1 MEKETKNCLLID
13 GNNLLHRCY
22 HASQHLPWE
31 SEQKAIFIFLR
42 VLISLLRGNN
52 YQKVLIVFDS
62 AKVNF
67 RHQIYPDYKINRLA
81 TPPKLLQ
88 QINTLKDLLTQSG
101 ISIVELTDFEAD
113 DLIASFFDQN
123 QKLHPDWNFV
133 IFSQDKDLMQLLS
146 SQAKIYKYSQGEI
159 IAFTEQDFWQEYN
172 FPPGN
177 YIDYLCLLGD
187 QVDNIQGVNGIGIK
201 TAQQLIQSF
210 ETIEKLY
217 QNLQQLSPKIQELLT
232 KNQALVF
239 QNKQLI
245 TLKND
250 LILPVSW
257 EQCDFNWDQWKVNQN
272 LIEFCQKSDFKSILK
287 LLSNE

>member
-1 MEKETKNCLLID
+1 
-13 GNNLLHRCY
+13 
-22 HASQHLPWE
+22 
-31 SEQKAIFIFLR
+31 
-42 VLISLLRGNN
+42 
-52 YQKVLIVFDS
+52 
-62 AKVNF
+62 
-67 RHQIYPDYKINRLA
+67 
-81 TPPKLLQ
+81 
-88 QINTLKDLLTQSG
+88 
-101 ISIVELTDFEAD
+101 
-113 DLIASFFDQN
+113 
-123 QKLHPDWNFV
+123 
-133 IFSQDKDLMQLLS
+133 MQLLS

-172 FPPGN
+172 FPPCN

-250 LILPVSW
+250 LILPVS
-257 EQCDFNWDQWKVNQN
+257 
-272 LIEFCQKSDFKSILK
+272 
-287 LLSNE
+287 